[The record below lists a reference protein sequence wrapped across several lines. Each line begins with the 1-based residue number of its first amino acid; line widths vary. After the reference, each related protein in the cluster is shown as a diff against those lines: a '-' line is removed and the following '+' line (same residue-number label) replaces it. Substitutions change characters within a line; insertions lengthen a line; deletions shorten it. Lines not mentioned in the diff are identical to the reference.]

1 MAKSSQRPI
10 RAELALAGGGGP
22 GAESILGRVASPTVG
37 YPLSQLP
44 NALTVA
50 RLVAIPLFVVLILRA
65 DEGHSVAAGVLFGAC
80 AFTDQIDGWLARR
93 WRVESEFGKLADPLA
108 DRLMIDAGVVLLGIA
123 GRLPWWAVAIVI
135 GRDLLMIVGSRYAIR
150 GGYEF
155 SVSLLG
161 KAATWVLY
169 SSVVAVLV
177 TEPGTRFPLVLFYV
191 GVGMSLAAG
200 VGYGAAVLKG
210 GSR

>member
-1 MAKSSQRPI
+1 MATP
-10 RAELALAGGGGP
+10 A
-22 GAESILGRVASPTVG
+22 VG

-50 RLVAIPLFVVLILRA
+50 RLAGIPVFIVLILRA
-65 DEGHSVAAGVLFGAC
+65 EDGHSLAAGVLFGVS

-108 DRLMIDAGVVLLGIA
+108 DRLMIDAGVVLLGVA
-123 GRLPWWAVAIVI
+123 GRLPWWAIALVLA
-135 GRDLLMIVGSRYAIR
+135 RDVLLIAGSRFAIR
-150 GGYEF
+150 GGHDF

-177 TEPGTRFPLVLFYV
+177 TYEGTVFPLVLFYV
-191 GVGMSLAAG
+191 GLGMSLAAG
-200 VGYGAAVLKG
+200 LGYAISVL
-210 GSR
+210 RARR